1 MFLISRQVDIYK
13 LPKYSEKIITRTYVY
28 ECNEV
33 YGYRNTVI
41 YDENNIELIVCY
53 AIGGFVDLTNSNLVR
68 IPKSIIDGVKFDKKI
83 EMNYLPRKIKFGN
96 KNLKEIDRFKVKKY
110 FIDDNNHVNNARYI
124 DMVIDYVEDYY
135 KRIRIEYRIPAKLG
149 DTIIVNKENI
159 EKIKN
164 FKNDL
169 IKREKERATAEKYAR
184 DVRLFAEYLSG
195 RKMTKELS
203 VEYKNRLKATRA
215 PASVNAAVAGLN
227 SFFAFCGRH
236 DLKLKSLKFSRSSF
250 ADKEREMTAA
260 EYNRLLSAAKE
271 KSERLYLLMQTACS
285 CGLRVSEIRFIT
297 CESLMIRSATVALKG
312 RVRTVLLPGKLCKM
326 LIKYAKKN
334 KIKSGPVFITR
345 TGRPLDRFYIWRSM
359 KALCKK
365 ANVSEKKVFPHNLR
379 HLFARTY
386 YKVHKDLLRLSEL
399 LGHVSMNT
407 TRIYT
412 AESSDIHRTR
422 IEMLGFLRE

>member
-1 MFLISRQVDIYK
+1 MF
-13 LPKYSEKIITRTYVY
+13 IT
-28 ECNEV
+28 E
-33 YGYRNTVI
+33 
-41 YDENNIELIVCY
+41 
-53 AIGGFVDLTNSNLVR
+53 
-68 IPKSIIDGVKFDKKI
+68 
-83 EMNYLPRKIKFGN
+83 
-96 KNLKEIDRFKVKKY
+96 
-110 FIDDNNHVNNARYI
+110 
-124 DMVIDYVEDYY
+124 
-135 KRIRIEYRIPAKLG
+135 
-149 DTIIVNKENI
+149 

-195 RKMTKELS
+195 RKVTKELA
-203 VEYKNRLKATRA
+203 VGYKEHMKATRA
-215 PASVNAAVAGLN
+215 PESVNAAVAGLN
-227 SFFAFCGRH
+227 SFFTFCGRH

-250 ADKEREMTAA
+250 ADKEREMTAS
-260 EYNRLLSAAKE
+260 EYNRLLAAAKE

-297 CESLMIRSATVALKG
+297 CEALMLRSATVALKG

-345 TGRPLDRFYIWRSM
+345 TGKPLDRFYIWRSM

-412 AESSDIHRTR
+412 AESSEIHRSR